1 MKTYDLIAIGSGT
14 PFNILTRLV
23 REGLELKVAM
33 IDKDPIGGIC
43 LTRGC
48 IPSKILLYPAELVR
62 EQEKWH
68 RFGISGKIDHIDFK
82 KIMERTRSFITPK
95 VERKRQF
102 FSEQKQMDYY
112 TGIAEFSAPYTLKV
126 GEETIK
132 AEKILLCLGS
142 EPTIPPIQGLNNIPY
157 QTNKTIFNLKELPE
171 SICFVGGGYIAA
183 ELGHF
188 FAAIG
193 SEVTIIGRNPQF
205 IPGEE
210 PEVSALAEK
219 ELSKH
224 LTIHTGY
231 EVRTIKEP
239 LRGKKKLVA
248 VKTDGQK
255 QIEIV
260 TEEVFIAAGRRSNS
274 NLLHP
279 EKSGIKTDKYGWI
292 IVNEQLETTQSNI
305 WAFGD
310 CTGRYLF
317 KHVALYEME
326 IVYQNAI
333 YDKKV
338 KVDYRAVPHAVFTYP
353 EIGSVGLKQKE
364 AVERYGEENIFIG
377 FHKYQDVVKG
387 QAMGVE
393 DKDYFVKV
401 LLEKNT
407 RKVLGAHIIGPE
419 ASVLIQE
426 VINLMYAPSQNADLI
441 LNAMYIHPALPE
453 VVQRALRFTKTIE
466 DYQEMFVAR

>member
-1 MKTYDLIAIGSGT
+1 MRNYDLIAVGSGT
-14 PFNILTRLV
+14 PFNILIRLV
-23 REGLELKVAM
+23 KEESGLKVAM

-48 IPSKILLYPAELVR
+48 IPSKILLYPAELIR
-62 EQEKWH
+62 EQEKWAK
-68 RFGISGKIDHIDFK
+68 FGISGKIDHINFK
-82 KIMERTRSFITPK
+82 KIMARMRSFITPK

-102 FSEQKQMDYY
+102 FSQQEQMDYY
-112 TGIAEFSAPYTLKV
+112 NGTAEFIAPYILQV
-126 GEETIK
+126 GEERIK

-142 EPTIPPIQGLNNIPY
+142 EPTIPPIQGLDKIRY
-157 QTNKTIFNLKELPE
+157 HTNKTIFFIEDLPE

-188 FAAIG
+188 FAAMG
-193 SEVTIIGRNPQF
+193 SEVTIIGRNKQF
-205 IPGEE
+205 IPKEE
-210 PEVSALAEK
+210 PEVSALAK
-219 ELSKH
+219 RELSKH
-224 LTIHTGY
+224 LAIYTGY
-231 EVRTIKEP
+231 EVRKIKED
-239 LRGKKKLVA
+239 LDGKKRLVA
-248 VKTDGQK
+248 VKTDNHEQV
-255 QIEIV
+255 EIAS
-260 TEEVFIAAGRRSNS
+260 EEVFIAAGRRSNS
-274 NLLHP
+274 DLLHP
-279 EKSGIKTDKYGWI
+279 EKSGIKTDKRGWI
-292 IVNEQLETTQSNI
+292 IVNDYLETTQPNI

-310 CTGRYLF
+310 CTGQYLF
-317 KHVALYEME
+317 KHVALNEME

-333 YDKKV
+333 ENKKT

-364 AVERYGEENIFIG
+364 AVENYGAENILISFLR
-377 FHKYQDVVKG
+377 YRDVVKG

-407 RKVLGAHIIGPE
+407 KKVLGGHIIGPD

-426 VINLMYAPSQNADLI
+426 IVNLMYIPSQTVNLI

-453 VVQRALRFTKTIE
+453 VIQRALRSTYTIE
-466 DYQEMFVAR
+466 DYREIIDHT